1 MEKGRKKDPA
11 MDSLKKAVTENSI
24 GNLYTF
30 YGEEKYLLE
39 YYLGRIRKQLIP
51 DGLEEFND
59 KRINGK
65 ELTMQRLSDEIN
77 ALPVFSE
84 RTLIEIWDYDMGKL
98 NEESGKRLLELL
110 SELPEY
116 ICVIFVFDLV
126 DFKLD
131 GRYKTNS
138 KLKKLLNP
146 VEFKPAAQSDLT
158 AWVTRRFKAVDKIID
173 RSDAEYFVF
182 ITGGLMNDM
191 AMEVEKVAAYNKSNN
206 IHRRSI
212 DAVVTPAL
220 DAATYKMTDA
230 ILERK
235 FDTAAK
241 ILGDLMNMQEPP
253 HKIHYS
259 ISLKMRQLLA
269 ARVLFEAGKG
279 QNQLMEL
286 CGIRF
291 DFQARGMMNTARSVS
306 LPWCKRA
313 VIACAKSALALNSG
327 GNGVEILAQLLVEL
341 AV

>member
-11 MDSLKKAVTENSI
+11 LDNLKKAVAENNI
-24 GNLYTF
+24 GTLYTF

-65 ELTMQRLSDEIN
+65 ELNIQRLADEIN

-84 RTLIEIWDYDMGKL
+84 RTLIEIWDYDLGKM
-98 NEESGKRLLELL
+98 NEENGKKLLELL
-110 SELPEY
+110 SDLPEY
-116 ICVIFVFDLV
+116 VCIVFVFDLLE
-126 DFKLD
+126 FKLD
-131 GRYKTNS
+131 ARYKTNA

-158 AWVTRRFKAVDKIID
+158 AWVTRRFKALDKIID
-173 RSDAEYFVF
+173 RDDAEYFVF

-191 AMEVEKVAAYNKSNN
+191 AMEVEKVAAYNKGKN
-206 IHRRSI
+206 IQRASI

-230 ILERK
+230 ILDRK
-235 FDTAAK
+235 FNVAAK
-241 ILGDLMNMQEPP
+241 ILGDLLNMQEPS

-269 ARVLFEAGKG
+269 ARVLYEGGKG
-279 QNQLMEL
+279 QSQLMDM

-291 DFQARGMMNTARSVS
+291 DFQARGMMNAARSVS
-306 LPWCKRA
+306 LNWCKRA
-313 VIACAKSALALNSG
+313 VTACSESALALNSG
-327 GNGVEILAQLLVEL
+327 GNGREILAQLLVEL
-341 AV
+341 AG